1 MKRIEVVMN
10 HLALDAFKQSAAE
23 LGIVEFDV
31 SQVRRA
37 SAQHAERQRLYRGQE
52 FTVDLLER
60 SKVEFAVCDDDAT
73 RIVHELITAVRP
85 DSISIFKL
93 DTMVS
98 LERGNRAPEKGQLAP
113 QSTVD
118 GNAQSTETT
127 RSSQMEPPLRGQRV
141 VGMFNRRVA

>member
-60 SKVEFAVCDDDAT
+60 SKVEFAVFDDDAT
-73 RIVHELITAVRP
+73 RIVHDLIEAVHP
-85 DSISIFKL
+85 DSISIFKI
-93 DTMVS
+93 DAIVS
-98 LERGNRAPEKGQLAP
+98 LERGNLSEKGQAVP
-113 QSTVD
+113 RSTVD
-118 GNAQSTETT
+118 GNAQSTETM
-127 RSSQMEPPLRGQRV
+127 RSSQMEQALRGQRV
-141 VGMFNRRVA
+141 VGMFNRHVA